1 MQTSTTLLKKP
12 LYLWLARGIWILL
25 ALIAVVIFIAS
36 NSGLYTIWRQPCDTR
51 KPEEQARC
59 FDLEQAV
66 NELGLKRSFFSIYWP
81 LGQTVEVLSWLITGI
96 FIFWKKS
103 DGLFE
108 LLFSLMLVMV
118 IPLAV
123 DGDMRLDAV
132 RFYPNLLPIAKVGSY
147 IASLLLILWYR
158 FPDGR
163 LIPRWF
169 GWFAVT
175 WIVIQSGSYFFPA
188 TALNLYNLPSPWSDL
203 INPLFAVSFIYS
215 SVYRY
220 RHIADP
226 TQKQQIKWVV
236 FSISILALLASI
248 NYLKDALINLGI
260 MPWNT
265 HTLIIWWLTYWPFF
279 YLSSM
284 FVGISLGYSLM
295 RYRLW
300 DVDTFISS
308 AIVYG
313 SLTGILG
320 LVGFAVIP
328 LINYALTQALGNQSG
343 ILAVLV
349 SAFPI
354 AALYNPVHERLQ
366 QWVEKRFKPEEMD
379 FENTFIE
386 FTSELRSLFT
396 VKELS
401 TLLARHAVEQLDI
414 AHASVFLNGKN
425 RQLKHLTSIH
435 SDGETSKPSLDEKTM
450 EKMRKG
456 ELASPDGDYAKSLI
470 VPLVVPRSRKP
481 SLLGIL
487 FLGPRLQ
494 GVGYST
500 AMLKSLKKFGA
511 DVGKTFYAA
520 EIQSDKAHMLL
531 EKG

>member
-1 MQTSTTLLKKP
+1 MQTSTTLLKKS
-12 LYLWLARGIWILL
+12 LYLWIARGIWILL
-25 ALIAVVIFIAS
+25 ALMAVVIFIAS
-36 NSGLYTIWRQPCDTR
+36 NSGLYTVWRQPCDTR

-59 FDLEQAV
+59 IELEQAV
-66 NELGLKRSFFSIYWP
+66 TELGLKRSFFSIYWP
-81 LGQTVEVLSWLITGI
+81 LGQTVEVLPWLITGI

-108 LLFSLMLVMV
+108 LFFSLMLVMV
-118 IPLAV
+118 IPLAI
-123 DGDMRLDAV
+123 DGDIRTDAV
-132 RFYPNLLPIAKVGSY
+132 HFYPNLLPIAKSGNY

-163 LIPRWF
+163 FIPRWLR
-169 GWFAVT
+169 WSAIV
-175 WIVIQSGSYFFPA
+175 WIAIQSGAYFFTD
-188 TALNLYNLPSPWSDL
+188 TALNLYNLPSPRSDL
-203 INPLFAVSFIYS
+203 INPLFAASFIYS
-215 SVYRY
+215 AAYRY

-236 FSISILALLASI
+236 FSVSILAALASI

-260 MPWNT
+260 ILWNT
-265 HTLIIWWLTYWPFF
+265 HILIIWWLTYWPIFF
-279 YLSSM
+279 LSSM
-284 FVGISLGYSLM
+284 FVGISLGYSLL

-300 DVDTFISS
+300 DVDTFISR

-343 ILAVLV
+343 MLAVLV
-349 SAFPI
+349 SALPI
-354 AALYNPVHERLQ
+354 AALYNPIHERLQ
-366 QWVEKRFKPEEMD
+366 HWVEKCFKPEEMD

-401 TLLARHAVEQLDI
+401 ALLAQHAVDQLDI

-425 RQLKHLTSIH
+425 GELKHITTIR
-435 SDGETSKPSLDEKTM
+435 SDHETSEPTLGDKTM
-450 EKMRKG
+450 EKIKKG
-456 ELASPDGDYAKSLI
+456 QLASPDDNYAQSLV

-481 SLLGIL
+481 TLLGAL

-494 GVGYST
+494 RVGYST
-500 AMLKSLKKFGA
+500 SMIKSLKKFGE
-511 DVGKTFYAA
+511 DVGKAFYAA
-520 EIQSDKAHMLL
+520 EIQCDKAQMLL